1 MITTSTLNI
10 WADSWL
16 TFLASSLVD
25 AAVVLFAV
33 SILWLLIHKKV
44 SAQLGYSL
52 FLLVLV
58 KLFIPFEITVPAW
71 VADYSPGY
79 SVNRAVSRAAN
90 ESGLTSFL
98 SFQPEVAIAGNLQ
111 EESATTGS
119 TAIREPFAPLADR
132 IHSASAVPLKF
143 SAMLMIGWITI
154 VLFLLIWF
162 IAVQWKTRRIL
173 LNSSTSDTA
182 SLPVDFQQLKEL
194 AGVRRRVTLLSNPQ
208 MSLPATWGI
217 LRPRLI
223 IPADLAS
230 SVTPE
235 QLKWILLHELAH
247 IRRSD
252 LAVTLFQRLLQI
264 LFFFNPAV
272 WIANWVADQ
281 LREYACDD
289 LALSICNTER
299 KVCGKGFLSLL
310 ERVNNLPTVMTAP
323 LGMLNYNTVIKRR
336 LVRILDARRKL
347 RVGFSA
353 GAIAILLP
361 FALVFLPSLRA
372 EEETALVAETFEG
385 NSDTTAFQKIRIPA
399 NPGNGVLSPDGT
411 TLAFTSEGSL
421 WTVPVSGKVR
431 PDLAGE
437 AVRLTDSID
446 AFNYSNTLTW
456 SADGKWIAFN
466 VVNNNE
472 NSIYT
477 VASSGGAPK
486 KVIDKLARG
495 VSTYQ
500 FRIALSPNG
509 KTLVFT
515 AEDSSEPQGNP
526 TQLGRFCLYTISVE
540 GGEPSKLTD
549 SHSSE
554 PAFSPDGRWIS
565 YIKRQRNESK
575 DNTVGELWAV
585 PADGGESI
593 QVTKFNGRVRG
604 PVWSPDGTKIALGYE
619 SVGNTSN
626 AIWIVP
632 FNETGPSSDPLT
644 KIRLPG
650 ETFDLMSGWTSGN
663 QLGLFV
669 LSPSHHAVYT
679 VPSSGGKA
687 TQITPSG
694 MPFHPRWSPDG
705 ERIFFRWGY
714 GRIAS
719 VPAEGGKVET
729 VPYENDPGIIEA
741 VPGGGN
747 LIEAVPGGGNHISP
761 DGSTILFVGGRL
773 GTNPVETGLWM
784 VPISG
789 GEPRQVPL
797 DISGEIR
804 YSSWS
809 PDGLL
814 IGFLNSREESNK
826 DWSHQICVVDENG
839 IEIRQLT
846 TPQDQVAYSNFA
858 WSPNGMW
865 IAYFSSEKEIRL
877 LDLTGGENRVVAKV
891 DSVHFHKEMCWSP
904 DSSEIAYS
912 APGRIMVVPING
924 GDPREVETGVLTK
937 KVNNIHLD
945 WSPDG
950 KKLAFS
956 AQLGQDPE
964 FWFVEG
970 FLP

>member
-1 MITTSTLNI
+1 M
-10 WADSWL
+10 
-16 TFLASSLVD
+16 
-25 AAVVLFAV
+25 
-33 SILWLLIHKKV
+33 LWLLINKKV
-44 SAQLGYSL
+44 SAQLGYTL

-71 VADYSPGY
+71 VADYSPAY
-79 SVNRAVSRAAN
+79 SVDRAVSRAAN
-90 ESGLTSFL
+90 ESGLASLLGMQTEMASAVN
-98 SFQPEVAIAGNLQ
+98 PR
-111 EESATTGS
+111 EESSGIESAAIKESIPPPTGR
-119 TAIREPFAPLADR
+119 TQ
-132 IHSASAVPLKF
+132 SASAPGLKV

-154 VLFLLIWF
+154 VLLLLAWF
-162 IAVQWKTRRIL
+162 IAVQWKTRRVL
-173 LNSSTSDTA
+173 LKSSVFDPA

-217 LRPRLI
+217 LRPRVI
-223 IPADLAS
+223 VPSDLAS

-289 LALSICNTER
+289 LALSICDTER

-372 EEETALVAETFEG
+372 EEETPLVAGSFEENG
-385 NSDTTAFQKIRIPA
+385 DTPVFQKLRIPA

-421 WTVPVSGKVR
+421 WTVPVSGKVK
-431 PDLAGE
+431 PGLAGE
-437 AVRLTDSID
+437 AVRLTDSTE
-446 AFNYSNTLTW
+446 ASNRSNTLAW
-456 SADGKWIAFN
+456 SADGIWIAFN
-466 VVNNNE
+466 VINNNE
-472 NSIYT
+472 NSIYAI
-477 VASSGGAPK
+477 ASSGGTPK
-486 KVIDKLARG
+486 KIIGGLDRG
-495 VSTYQ
+495 NHLYQ
-500 FRIALSPNG
+500 GRIALSPNG
-509 KTLVFT
+509 ETLVFT
-515 AEDSSEPQGNP
+515 AEDDSKPEGNP
-526 TQLGRFCLYTISVE
+526 TQIGRFCLYTIPVN
-540 GGEPSKLTD
+540 GGEPRKLTD
-549 SHSSE
+549 GYSSE
-554 PAFSPDGRWIS
+554 PAFSPDGRWIA
-565 YIKRQRNESK
+565 YIKRQINESK

-593 QVTKFNGRVRG
+593 QVTEFNGRVRG

-619 SVGNTSN
+619 PGGDNTSN
-626 AIWIVP
+626 EIWIVP
-632 FNETGPSSDPLT
+632 FSETGPSSDPLT
-644 KIRLPG
+644 KISLPG

-663 QLGLFV
+663 RLGLFV
-669 LSPSHHAVYT
+669 LSPSHQAVYT
-679 VPSSGGKA
+679 VASSGGKA
-687 TQITPSG
+687 TQITPTG
-694 MPFHPRWSPDG
+694 WPFHPRWSPDG
-705 ERIFFRWGY
+705 KRVYFRWGY

-719 VPAEGGKVET
+719 VPAEGGEVET
-729 VPYENDPGIIEA
+729 VPYENDPETIPEIVE
-741 VPGGGN
+741 V
-747 LIEAVPGGGNHISP
+747 LPGGGNHISP
-761 DGSTILFVGGRL
+761 DGSTILFAAGRR
-773 GTNPVETGLWM
+773 GTDPVEIGLWM
-784 VPISG
+784 VPVSG
-789 GEPRQVPL
+789 GEPRQIPL
-797 DISGEIR
+797 DIPGEIR
-804 YSSWS
+804 YPSWS

-814 IGFLNSREESNK
+814 IGFLNSWEESDNN
-826 DWSHQICVVDENG
+826 WSHQICVVDENG
-839 IEIRQLT
+839 SEFRRLT
-846 TPQDQVAYSNFA
+846 APRDLVAYSNFA

-865 IAYFSSEKEIRL
+865 IAYFSNEKEIRL
-877 LDLTGGENRVVAKV
+877 LDLTGGKNRVVAKV
-891 DSVHFHKEMCWSP
+891 DSVHFHQEICWSP

-912 APGRIMVVPING
+912 APGRIMVVPVNG
-924 GDPREVETGVLTK
+924 GDPREVETGVLTE
-937 KVNNIHLD
+937 KVNYFHLD

-950 KKLAFS
+950 TKLAFS

-964 FWFVEG
+964 FWFIER